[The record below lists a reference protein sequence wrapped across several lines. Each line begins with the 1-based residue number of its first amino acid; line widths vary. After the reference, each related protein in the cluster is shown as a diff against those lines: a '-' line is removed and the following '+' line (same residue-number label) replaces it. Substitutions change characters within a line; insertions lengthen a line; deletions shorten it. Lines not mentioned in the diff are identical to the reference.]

1 MILKLVP
8 HSSPILRQKCE
19 VFNYAVPQT
28 DPVELAKNL
37 YETLMSTK
45 YLGISAPQVGL
56 NLRVFALR
64 TNPGIVCF
72 NPRVVD
78 RSEEIIIL
86 DEMCMSFEHLA
97 VPIKRPK
104 KIKVRY
110 FEPNGNVKT
119 ETFDGLTSRYFL
131 HELDHLDGILYTEH
145 ANKMHLERAMRKK
158 KVLDRQAKRNQ
169 KDDV

>member
-1 MILKLVP
+1 MILKLVS
-8 HSSPILRQKCE
+8 HNSPVLRQKCE
-19 VFNYAVPQT
+19 TFNYAIPQT
-28 DPVELAKNL
+28 DAVELSKNL

-45 YLGISAPQVGL
+45 YLGLSAPQVGL
-56 NLRVFALR
+56 AYRVFALR
-64 TNPGIVCF
+64 TTPGIVCF

-78 RSEEIIIL
+78 RSEEVILL

-119 ETFDGLTSRYFL
+119 EVFDGLTARYFL
-131 HELDHLDGILYTEH
+131 HELDHLDGILYTQH

-158 KVLDRQAKRNQ
+158 KIIDRQSKRDQ
-169 KDDV
+169 KDE